1 MPSSPS
7 ILLLALAQLTLQPA
21 PPRPPAEIEVQRTGE
36 AYGEC
41 LGAASLRLSASSDA
55 VEAIVEASFRACS
68 DAHAVAVR
76 AYRAYLESIG
86 MSVSPEQV
94 EQIFAEGRGQVES
107 RLAGCVAEAR
117 SRRDGNPRQVC

>member
-1 MPSSPS
+1 MPSSPP
-7 ILLLALAQLTLQPA
+7 ILLLALAQLTLQPS

-41 LGAASLRLSASSDA
+41 LGAETLRLSASNDP
-55 VEAIVEASFRACS
+55 VDEIIEASFRACS
-68 DAHAVAVR
+68 QQHSAAGR
-76 AYRAYLESIG
+76 AYQAYLESIG

-94 EQIFAEGRGQVES
+94 ERIFAEGRGQVER

-117 SRRDGNPRQVC
+117 SRRAGNPPQSC